1 MKKILV
7 LILTL
12 ALFCP
17 CTVLATNPVS
27 KEGDIISIDYVINTN
42 EGTPVLVVILPAGNN
57 FIEEDDDTEENQ
69 TAIVNKLKDAD
80 SMTDFIDDLKV
91 AYMSV
96 KEVSDDGKL
105 SLSGIKMKDTLETC
119 LCYVLVKYYDE
130 ADKEYVCKYIDRF
143 AHTGE
148 IDVVNLVAAFNG
160 KTDCSD
166 YTDIINND
174 IIVQYED
181 DGETIKSQPKNILK
195 KNGADTE
202 FYKGLVPQGSNTV
215 FNEILYTLKGNA
227 VFNITTLIDTF
238 NKAKVWTRLC
248 TEADTLSVLG
258 EYNKTT
264 FWNIEIGENSDF
276 ATLTENEKSTIL
288 NNIKKTAKY
297 TKKEILESAFEENVV
312 LALFR
317 SLSQEKNREKLEELI
332 AAENKEN
339 KEYKKDYFA
348 NARTI
353 VENANLSTYDVSQL
367 YDNVLDGCSQCT
379 KFDAEE
385 SEGSVEALFK
395 ASIPNQSGNG
405 ENNGDSES
413 DNVVD
418 MGQGGSGLSNGGS
431 GGGGGGIKKDPV
443 KENEETEPSPSTA
456 LTPFADVSETHWA
469 NEYIAKLYNSGAING
484 VSETAFNPAG
494 SVQRQD
500 FVKILIGA
508 LGTKL
513 SENKSQF
520 SDVPGGAYYE
530 SYVMTALENGF
541 ISGTGDGAFGIG
553 SNLKREDA
561 AVIMARVLD
570 SYGVKTLQLGKTFND
585 DAQVS
590 DYAKDA
596 IKKVSAIGIFG
607 GDDLGNFNP
616 KGSLTRAEACAI
628 LCRLADAVKEV

>member
-17 CTVLATNPVS
+17 CTALADGTVPKVDRED
-27 KEGDIISIDYVINTN
+27 KLITKITGISAGNK
-42 EGTPVLVVILPAGNN
+42 TPVLVLVVKKGAYD
-57 FIEEDDDTEENQ
+57 EDGMKGYLSDKTDLKNLEVAVEGITVGDTDNGSVELNL
-69 TAIVNKLKDAD
+69 KLR
-80 SMTDFIDDLKV
+80 DDLPTASYYVLIK
-91 AYMSV
+91 YL
-96 KEVSDDGKL
+96 G
-105 SLSGIKMKDTLETC
+105 SGGYICAGEFENVYKGDIDTLVGDLNDSDAENCATILNGDILYDDETVGSKKEI
-119 LCYVLVKYYDE
+119 LRKNKANVNSYKLLNETEK
-130 ADKEYVCKYIDRF
+130 AD
-143 AHTGE
+143 
-148 IDVVNLVAAFNG
+148 
-160 KTDCSD
+160 
-166 YTDIINND
+166 
-174 IIVQYED
+174 
-181 DGETIKSQPKNILK
+181 
-195 KNGADTE
+195 
-202 FYKGLVPQGSNTV
+202 FYK
-215 FNEILYTLKGNA
+215 ILYSLKGNA
-227 VFNITTLIDTF
+227 FKNITDLVEKF
-238 NKAKVWTRLC
+238 NDAFVWTELC
-248 TEADTLSVLG
+248 TASNTENVLKKQ
-258 EYNKTT
+258 EYNGEGKY
-264 FWNIEIGENSDF
+264 WNVPMDEGSDY
-276 ATLTENEKSTIL
+276 ATVTKDENEKNTIL
-288 NNIKKTAKY
+288 NKIKAAMFTGEEWY
-297 TKKEILESAFEENVV
+297 PDSVTLENAFKENVA

-317 SLSQEKNREKLEELI
+317 SLPQDREAIEALI
-332 AAENKEN
+332 AADGK
-339 KEYKKDYFA
+339 YASYFA

-353 VENANLSTYDVSQL
+353 VENANLSTYDVTQL
-367 YDNVLDGCSQCT
+367 YNNVLAGCSLCT
-379 KFDAEE
+379 KFDAAE
-385 SEGSVEALFK
+385 SEGSVEKLFK
-395 ASIPNQSGNG
+395 DSIPTQSGSGGND
-405 ENNGDSES
+405 GDSEG
-413 DNVVD
+413 DNVID
-418 MGQGGSGLSNGGS
+418 MGQGNSGISNGGS
-431 GGGGGGIKKDPV
+431 GGGGIRKDPV

-469 NEYIAKLYNSGAING
+469 NKYIAKLYNNGAING

-513 SENKSQF
+513 SQNKSEF
-520 SDVPGGAYYE
+520 ADVQSGAYYE

-541 ISGTGDGAFGIG
+541 ISGTGDGSFGVG

>member
-12 ALFCP
+12 ALLCP
-17 CTVLATNPVS
+17 CTALADDTEPVKPS
-27 KEGDIISIDYVINTN
+27 GECIDIIDYKPGVAA
-42 EGTPVLVVILPAGNN
+42 GTPVLVVILPAGDNI
-57 FIEEDDDTEENQ
+57 IEVEDDTEENQ
-69 TAIVNKLKDAD
+69 TDIVNKLKEAD
-80 SMTDFIDDLKV
+80 TMDEFEALKV
-91 AYMSV
+91 EYMTV
-96 KEVSDDGKL
+96 AEVSDDGKL
-105 SLSGIKMKDTLETC
+105 SLSGIKMKATLETC
-119 LCYVLVKYYDE
+119 LCYVMVKYYDE
-130 ADKEYVCKYIDRF
+130 ADEEYVCKYIGRF
-143 AHTGE
+143 AHTSDN
-148 IDVVNLVAAFNG
+148 DVVNLVAAFNG

-215 FNEILYTLKGNA
+215 FNEILYTLKGNTD
-227 VFNITTLIDTF
+227 FTITTLIDTF

-264 FWNIEIGENSDF
+264 FWNIEIGETSDF
-276 ATLTENEKSTIL
+276 ATLAENEKSTIL
-288 NNIKKTAKY
+288 NNIKTEKY
-297 TKKEILESAFEENVV
+297 TKKESLESDFEEDVV

-317 SLSQEKNREKLEELI
+317 SLPQDREALEALI
-332 AAENKEN
+332 AENGK
-339 KEYKKDYFA
+339 YASYFA
-348 NARTI
+348 NARKI
-353 VENANLSTYDVSQL
+353 VADANLSTYDVTQL
-367 YDNVLDGCSQCT
+367 YNNVLENGANSLCT
-379 KFDAEE
+379 KFDVAE

-395 ASIPNQSGNG
+395 ASIPTQSGDG
-405 ENNGDSES
+405 GSDSES
-413 DNVVD
+413 DDVVD
-418 MGQGGSGLSNGGS
+418 MGQGSSGISNGGS
-431 GGGGGGIKKDPV
+431 GGGGGGGGIKKDPV
-443 KENEETEPSPSTA
+443 KENEETKPSQPSGGA
-456 LTPFADVSETHWA
+456 KTPFADVSEKHWA
-469 NEYIAKLYNSGAING
+469 NEYVAKLYESGAING
-484 VSETAFNPAG
+484 VSESAFNPSG

-513 SENKSQF
+513 SEKKSEF
-520 SDVPGGAYYE
+520 ADVQSGAYYE